1 MAIGKRNDASRD
13 FNKSEFQ
20 NALGYALITHTEP
33 SGTDGGDFV
42 QGAWRTRPLN
52 TIDENYCE
60 ATLAANQFTL
70 PAGRYV
76 IWGTAIACAYSGS
89 IFRHQT
95 RIYDITNA
103 TAIVPP
109 GTITILGTAAQGYA
123 CSHSIV
129 EVRVRFTAATT
140 FELQHR
146 CQVTQAI
153 NGMGIDSQW
162 GDNVYA
168 IVEIWKVGEIA

>member
-1 MAIGKRNDASRD
+1 MAIGKRNDARSD
-13 FNKSEFQ
+13 FIASERQ

-33 SGTDGGDFV
+33 SGTSGGDFV
-42 QGAWRTRPLN
+42 FGAWRTRPLN

-60 ATLAANQFTL
+60 VTLAANQFTL

-76 IWGTAIACAYSGS
+76 IRGLAVGTQCA
-89 IFRHQT
+89 RHQT
-95 RIYDITNA
+95 RIYDITGAAALTPVGTVCYEFTNPQFGYTSHESEVQVRWRS
-103 TAIVPP
+103 TA
-109 GTITILGTAAQGYA
+109 
-123 CSHSIV
+123 SN
-129 EVRVRFTAATT
+129 T

-146 CQVTQAI
+146 CQMTCAGT
-153 NGMGIDSQW
+153 GMGIDSGW